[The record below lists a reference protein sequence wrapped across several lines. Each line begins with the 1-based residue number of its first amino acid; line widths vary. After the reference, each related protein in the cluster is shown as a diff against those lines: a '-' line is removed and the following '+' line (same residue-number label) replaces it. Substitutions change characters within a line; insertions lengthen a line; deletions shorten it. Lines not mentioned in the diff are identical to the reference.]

1 MPKPY
6 FTYLI
11 IVANLIVFNQENQH
25 GNSENLETL
34 YHLGALDAIAVWQG
48 EWWRIIT
55 ANFLHYGWFHLG
67 INMLSLYV
75 LGSIIESSLG
85 KIRYLIIYLLS
96 GCLSM
101 LLVAFYFLKTN
112 QTETLLVGASAA
124 IIGLVGA
131 MTAIFLQD
139 WWKHKNPVAT
149 RRLFGLI
156 LIIGIQFLIDYN
168 TPQIS
173 LMSHLFGLIIGFIS
187 ALILIKKHLND

>member
-11 IVANLIVFNQENQH
+11 IVANLIVFNQENQQ
-25 GNSENLETL
+25 GSSEDLETL
-34 YHLGALDAIAVWQG
+34 YQLGALDAIAVWQG

-55 ANFLHYGWFHLG
+55 ANFLHYGWFHLI

-131 MTAIFLQD
+131 ITAIFLQD
-139 WWKHKNPVAT
+139 CLKHKNPLAS

-156 LIIGIQFLIDYN
+156 LIIGIQFMIDYN

-173 LMSHLFGLIIGFIS
+173 LISHLFGLIIGFIS
-187 ALILIKKHLND
+187 GSILIRKTS